1 MLKQLGEIKAG
12 YNRVTTM
19 EDKKNDMMM
28 DIGLLKLNSQ
38 DEEKFLNPEKE
49 TAFLL
54 LTGRVKISW
63 NGNTEMM
70 ERQSVF
76 DESPYCLHVPANT
89 RVIIVAECD
98 SEVLIQAT
106 NNETLFQSKFYTPED
121 CKSENFGQ
129 GVWKDTAL
137 RVVRTIFDYSNA
149 PYSQM
154 VMGEVLTYPGKWSSY
169 PPHHHPQPE
178 VYLYK
183 FDKPQ
188 GFGCSVIGEDVYKI
202 THNSFAMIPGGLVH
216 PQTSAPGYAMYYC
229 WMIRHL
235 ADNPWTDRVNE
246 KCHEWLLGNDVKIW
260 PEV

>member
-1 MLKQLGEIKAG
+1 MLKQLGEIKTG
-12 YNRVTTM
+12 YNLVTTM
-19 EDKKNDMMM
+19 EDKKSDMMM

-38 DEEKFLNPEKE
+38 DEEMFINPGKE
-49 TAFLL
+49 SAFLL
-54 LTGRVKISW
+54 LTGKVKITW
-63 NGNTEMM
+63 NSSAEIM

-89 RVIIVAECD
+89 KVTITAEAE

-106 NNETLFQSKFYTPED
+106 DNAAVFESKFYTPDD
-121 CKSENFGQ
+121 CKSENFGE
-129 GVWKDTAL
+129 GVWRDTAL
-137 RVVRTIFDYSNA
+137 RVVRTIFDYGNA
-149 PYSQM
+149 PYSKM

-178 VYLYK
+178 VYYYK

-202 THNSFAMIPGGLVH
+202 KHNSFAMIPGGLVH

-235 ADNPWTDRVNE
+235 DNNPWTDRVNE
-246 KCHEWLLGNDVKIW
+246 ECHKWLLGDNVKIW